1 MNDKTVDLIERPY
14 QEVVDDIL
22 TAVIGGVVNE
32 EIIFDVK
39 VIRYPLAEPALDVR
53 GITGTV
59 QGTRS
64 YAFQKEID
72 FVFAVEGNA
81 VIWQEGG
88 AKPDDGT
95 VFYADYL
102 RTESRSP
109 LTDINIG
116 SVTRTLGEAI
126 GREIATVYQQ
136 INKAY
141 LAAFVDTAEG
151 KSLDMVVSILGV
163 VRLTKDYARGQVTF
177 FRDPAVEGSI
187 TIPEGV
193 ILSTA
198 KGVIFQTT
206 EQRTLQ
212 RGQVRISAPIR
223 SGDDFKGEIGMVLAG
238 EITDLALPIAGIG
251 RITNFDA
258 TFLGGEDETDVALRS
273 RAKAA
278 LASIGKGTLEAIEH
292 AIFEERAVLVEARDP
307 NDPPGRRSDP
317 GTLSLLVEAEP
328 EGFPALRAR
337 IEETRAAGVMVSIIA
352 RYVFFKPRVVVKITP
367 GLTPE
372 GNIKVVDDIIAAI
385 QGYIDGLGSGDPA
398 KGDEILLAIKGVK
411 DASDLM
417 IVDVIAWRSD
427 VAEPGAE
434 TIVDVVLR
442 VLDAA
447 PAGEDREALTKS
459 LSDALFAEVP
469 STVPGGARI
478 PDRSLVQGPSGDR
491 ATDEEIEAG
500 EFSVAATIAGEKWWV
515 VLDMERADVLVK
527 EI

>member
-1 MNDKTVDLIERPY
+1 MNDKTADLIQRPY

-22 TAVIGGVVNE
+22 TAIIGGVVNE
-32 EIIFDVK
+32 EIIFDLK

-59 QGTRS
+59 AGERS
-64 YAFQKEID
+64 HAFQKEID
-72 FVFAVEGNA
+72 FIFTGEGNA
-81 VIWQEGG
+81 IIWQEGG

-102 RTESRSP
+102 RRESRSP
-109 LTDINIG
+109 LTDINVG

-126 GREIATVYQQ
+126 GREIATVYEQ

-151 KSLDMVVSILGV
+151 KSLDLVVSILGV
-163 VRLTKDYARGQVTF
+163 VRLTKDYARGLVTF
-177 FRDPAVEGSI
+177 FRDPAVDGSI

-193 ILSTA
+193 LLSTA

-223 SGDDFKGEIGMVLAG
+223 SGDDFKGDKGRVSSG
-238 EITDLALPIAGIG
+238 EITEIALPIAGIN
-251 RITNFDA
+251 RVTNFDA
-258 TFLGGEDETDVALRS
+258 TFLGAEDETDVALRS

-278 LASIGKGTLEAIEH
+278 LAAIGKGTLEAIEH
-292 AIFEERAVLVEARDP
+292 AIFAERAVLVEARDP
-307 NDPPGRRSDP
+307 NGPPGKRSDP

-328 EGFPALRAR
+328 EGFPALMAR
-337 IEETRAAGVMVSIIA
+337 IEETRAAGVMVSVIA

-372 GNIKVVDDIIAAI
+372 GNLKVIDDIIAAI

-398 KGDEILLAIKGVK
+398 KGDEIQKA
-411 DASDLM
+411 

-427 VAEPGAE
+427 VAQPGAE

-442 VLDAA
+442 ILDAA
-447 PAGEDREALTKS
+447 PAGDREAFKKS

-469 STVPGGARI
+469 STVPGGGRI
-478 PDRSLVQGPSGDR
+478 PDRSLVQGPSGER

-500 EFSVAATIAGEKWWV
+500 KFSVAATVAGEKWWV
-515 VLDMERADVLVK
+515 VLDMERADVLMK